1 MKITPKEYDEMTKQA
16 SPGTKSYK
24 TIPMAFLIGG
34 LICVIGQ
41 ALTNWY
47 KSMGMDTDT
56 ASAVTS
62 VTLGFT
68 AALLT
73 GRDLYNSIAKHAG
86 AGTLV
91 PITGFSNSV
100 VSPALEFKSEGLV
113 LGLGA
118 KLFIIAGPVITYGI
132 TASAIYG
139 VIVYFFKLY

>member
-62 VTLGFT
+62 VTLVLT

-73 GRDLYNSIAKHAG
+73 G
-86 AGTLV
+86 
-91 PITGFSNSV
+91 
-100 VSPALEFKSEGLV
+100 LEL
-113 LGLGA
+113 
-118 KLFIIAGPVITYGI
+118 
-132 TASAIYG
+132 
-139 VIVYFFKLY
+139 